1 MAISNIGINRGFT
14 HGAIRR
20 VGFILKSTTAGTDNL
35 ISIADAD
42 TLANLQA
49 KQNVWDHSA
58 DTSLRLLWTSIVYK
72 ATSTPGDPVTWEVED
87 FKEEMRAG
95 VEDMAFSLLNPSPQY
110 MDRLIALKASVLGV
124 YFLTEYDELL
134 GMKDGVNIKPF
145 PVQFGSLSIPNYKTR
160 GYSEGSENIFSFRL
174 LSGVDKNKMISV
186 VVDDG
191 DVTSDEDF
199 FSLEPATGTIGAPA
213 VTGCTITP
221 VCDNYNPTDAAG
233 TAIPVTGITY
243 TMITFVDQADD
254 SEVTLAAAG
263 SLTYTGGVYTVNE
276 AALLTTAHVYDVEIE
291 MPRYQVTCG
300 IVTVP

>member
-1 MAISNIGINRGFT
+1 MIPNIGTNRGFT

-20 VGFILKSTTAGTDNL
+20 VGFVLKSTNAGTDNF

-42 TLANLQA
+42 TLANWQT
-49 KQNVWDHSA
+49 KQNVWDHAA
-58 DTSLRLLWTSIVYK
+58 DTSLRVMWTSILYK
-72 ATSTPGDPVTWEVED
+72 STSTPGDPVVWEIED

-110 MDRLIALKASVLGV
+110 MDRLIAIKGQILGV
-124 YFLTEYDELL
+124 WFLTEYDEVL
-134 GMKDGVNIKPF
+134 GMKDGVNLKPF
-145 PVQFGSLSIPNYKTR
+145 PLQTGSLSIPNYKTR
-160 GYSEGSENIFSFRL
+160 GYSEGSENIWSFRL
-174 LSGVDKNKMISV
+174 LSGVDKNKMIKV
-186 VVDDG
+186 VVADG

-199 FSLEPATGTIGAPA
+199 YSLEPATGTIGTPA

-221 VCDNYNPTDAAG
+221 VCDNYTPNDPA

-243 TMITFVDQADD
+243 TMITFVDRATAA
-254 SEVTLAAAG
+254 EITLDAAG
-263 SLTYTGGVYTVNE
+263 SLTYLAGVYTVNE
-276 AALLTTAHVYDVEIE
+276 ASLLTTAHTYDVQID

>member
-1 MAISNIGINRGFT
+1 MIPNIGTNRGFT

-20 VGFILKSTTAGTDNL
+20 VGFVLKSTAAGTDNL

-42 TLANLQA
+42 TLANWQA

-58 DTSLRLLWTSIVYK
+58 DTSLRVLWTSILYK
-72 ATSTPGDPVTWEVED
+72 ATSTPGDPVVWEVED

-110 MDRLIALKASVLGV
+110 MDRLIAIKGQILAVW
-124 YFLTEYDELL
+124 FMTEYDEAL
-134 GMKDGVNIKPF
+134 GMKDTANLKPL
-145 PVQFGSLSIPNYKTR
+145 PIQTGSLSIPNYKTR
-160 GYSEGSENIFSFRL
+160 GYAEGSENIWSFRL
-174 LSGVDKNKMISV
+174 LSGVDKNRMIKV
-186 VVDDG
+186 TVTDG

-199 FSLEPATGTIGAPA
+199 YSLEPATGTIASPA

-221 VCDNYNPTDAAG
+221 VCDNYTPNDPA
-233 TAIPVTGITY
+233 TAIPVTGITHG
-243 TMITFVDQADD
+243 MITFVDRA
-254 SEVTLAAAG
+254 SGTTKTLAGAG
-263 SLTYTGGVYTVNE
+263 SLTYLSGVYTINE
-276 AALLTTAHVYDVEIE
+276 SALLTTAHAYDVQIA